1 MQRNRMIRATHN
13 LSDASDNINNLIQE
27 GRIAREGTWY
37 RVHDLDVL
45 RNELL
50 WLIKSISISN
60 KGTLVKLYH

>member
-1 MQRNRMIRATHN
+1 MQRNRMIRVTLNTPAAG
-13 LSDASDNINNLIQE
+13 DDINNLIQQ

-50 WLIKSISISN
+50 WLIKSMSVSSH
-60 KGTLVKLYH
+60 GTLVKLYN

>member
-13 LSDASDNINNLIQE
+13 LSEASDSINNLIQQ

-37 RVHDLDVL
+37 RVYDLDVL

-50 WLIKSISISN
+50 WLIKSMSVSSQ
-60 KGTLVKLYH
+60 GTLVKLYH